1 MIQANS
7 LDKVIR
13 ELDPQ
18 DKLIK
23 ELDPKGKA
31 KATLPD
37 DKKLVIEYK
46 TSWRLREIRWMKSQY
61 KIHIESIDSK

>member
-31 KATLPD
+31 KANLVSTDEQYNPD
-37 DKKLVIEYK
+37 L
-46 TSWRLREIRWMKSQY
+46 TSGSEAGSESGAP
-61 KIHIESIDSK
+61 KI